1 MAHID
6 DAALLDSKEPPM
18 PATAEPI
25 PIAAATEAAAIEA
38 VADVRAG
45 RITMDEARARMRQ
58 IAEAIAK
65 EMLDSIYGR
74 P

>member
-1 MAHID
+1 MSEREEMELARIR
-6 DAALLDSKEPPM
+6 
-18 PATAEPI
+18 I
-25 PIAAATEAAAIEA
+25 CRIEAAAIEA